1 MLCKDGAIMAGFG
14 SRGGLRL
21 VGVVRK
27 DADLAQAAPCVESR
41 PSPPP
46 RKNEL
51 PTTRPT
57 CGVRIDDVE
66 RSSEN
71 EDSHR

>member
-1 MLCKDGAIMAGFG
+1 MAGFG

-27 DADLAQAAPCVESR
+27 DADRATAAPCVELL

-46 RKNEL
+46 QKSEL
-51 PTTRPT
+51 PATRPT
-57 CGVRIDDVE
+57 CGARIDNDE
-66 RSSEN
+66 FSSEN
-71 EDSHR
+71 ENSHR

>member
-1 MLCKDGAIMAGFG
+1 MAGFG

-27 DADLAQAAPCVESR
+27 DADRAPATPSVESL

-46 RKNEL
+46 QKSEL
-51 PTTRPT
+51 PTTRLT
-57 CGVRIDDVE
+57 CGTRFDNAE
-66 RSSEN
+66 CSSEN
-71 EDSHR
+71 EDSHC